1 MTTAASITVRV
12 QSLNG
17 KFLGD
22 DIGGAHVSIR
32 DVRSRKVLA
41 EGVTRG
47 DNGELSTNWEP
58 GALLATVLTDG
69 KIPTAVWLHPRSK
82 TAAFTASLDIVQPTE
97 LEITVYGPLA
107 GLQSAS
113 RITTEQAIA
122 PGQDIRDVVFKLQ
135 GLIVQVMNPP
145 THAGFPSSQAA
156 VTIAANVTL
165 MCGCPISTKP
175 FAHFAVP
182 LWRPSEFDVVALVR
196 VVGDRSYT
204 KVPLAYVPESTS
216 HFSAMY
222 AAQRPGDYEATIV
235 AYQASTGNLG
245 LGRVAWTLHGR
256 T

>member
-12 QSLNG
+12 QALNG

-32 DVRSRKVLA
+32 DARTRKVLA
-41 EGVTRG
+41 DGVTRG

-69 KIPTAVWLHPRSK
+69 KAPTVVWLHPGSK
-82 TAAFTASLDIVQPTE
+82 TAAFTASLDIVQPTT
-97 LEITVYGPLA
+97 LEITAYGPLA

-135 GLIVQVMNPP
+135 GLVVQVMSPP
-145 THAGFPSSQAA
+145 THAGFPKSQAT
-156 VTIAANVTL
+156 VTIAANVTM

-175 FAHFAVP
+175 FAHFPVP
-182 LWRPSEFDVVALVR
+182 LWPPFEFDVVALVR

-204 KVPLAYVPESTS
+204 KIPLAYIPGSTG
-216 HFSAMY
+216 HFSATY
-222 AAQRPGDYEATIV
+222 AAQQPGDYEATVV
-235 AYQASTGNLG
+235 AYQASTGNAG
-245 LGRVAWTLHGR
+245 LGRVAWTLHAG